1 MKCPFCLNHKIEA
14 KPGKTTCPECSA
26 EFEIDD
32 RLESIFADTQKMRL
46 TVNGMVCGVCVGLCR
61 AMKIGIACIV
71 GQIYA
76 QKFNKKSS
84 NKGLKIGYMQ

>member
-1 MKCPFCLNHKIEA
+1 MGWLV
-14 KPGKTTCPECSA
+14 G
-26 EFEIDD
+26 
-32 RLESIFADTQKMRL
+32 
-46 TVNGMVCGVCVGLCR
+46 CVGLFR
-61 AMKIGIACIV
+61 AMKIGIARIV

>member
-1 MKCPFCLNHKIEA
+1 M
-14 KPGKTTCPECSA
+14 GK
-26 EFEIDD
+26 FMG
-32 RLESIFADTQKMRL
+32 F
-46 TVNGMVCGVCVGLCR
+46 VGLCR

-71 GQIYA
+71 GQIYT